1 MSVIEI
7 IGIIATII
15 IVISMCFNTTTIKG
29 NYLMRI
35 LNIIGSLVF
44 VIYGLILPAYSTALL
59 NGILVFINA
68 YRLLMLIVKQKNN
81 KIKDKE

>member
-1 MSVIEI
+1 
-7 IGIIATII
+7 
-15 IVISMCFNTTTIKG
+15 MCFNTTTIKG

-59 NGILVFINA
+59 NGILVFVNA

>member
-1 MSVIEI
+1 MSIIEI

-15 IVISMCFNTTTIKG
+15 IVIAMCFNTTTIKG
-29 NYLMRI
+29 NYLMQI

-59 NGILVFINA
+59 NGILVFVNA

>member
-1 MSVIEI
+1 
-7 IGIIATII
+7 
-15 IVISMCFNTTTIKG
+15 MCFNTTTIKG

>member
-1 MSVIEI
+1 
-7 IGIIATII
+7 
-15 IVISMCFNTTTIKG
+15 
-29 NYLMRI
+29 MRI

-59 NGILVFINA
+59 NGILVFVNA